1 MLQSGSGFVA
11 NTQVCEPGIELR
23 IKQYWLVLSRRWW
36 LIAIVTAVATA
47 SSIGFAYMQTPVYR
61 SEVKLTVSPSRLD
74 YGLTLVIE
82 NLLRQYSHQ
91 LQTNKIAAAVNENL
105 DLDLSP
111 EKLLDKV
118 KVAAVSEDYMLVM
131 TIDDTDPNRAR
142 DIAYT
147 WASEFVNQQEIRMA
161 PVDPRDR
168 IEVDL
173 LDRPK
178 PGELFF
184 PKKRQIAIAA
194 LVLGLLIGGVL
205 VFVLDYLDDTIKNG
219 EEVEQYVGLTVLGAL
234 PAPHTGGQAIADAN
248 IPMKL
253 PTESRAEGSR

>member
-1 MLQSGSGFVA
+1 M
-11 NTQVCEPGIELR
+11 R

-47 SSIGFAYMQTPVYR
+47 SSIGFGYMQTPVYR

-82 NLLRQYSHQ
+82 NLLRQYSQQ

-131 TIDDTDPNRAR
+131 TVDDTDPNRAR

-168 IEVDL
+168 IVVDL

-205 VFVLDYLDDTIKNG
+205 VFLLDYLDDTIKTG
-219 EEVEQYVGLTVLGAL
+219 AEVEQYVGLTVLGAL
-234 PAPHTGGQAIADAN
+234 PAARAGGQTRADAN

>member
-1 MLQSGSGFVA
+1 
-11 NTQVCEPGIELR
+11 LR

-36 LIAIVTAVATA
+36 LIAIVAAVATA
-47 SSIGFAYMQTPVYR
+47 SSIGFSYMQTPVYR

-82 NLLRQYSHQ
+82 NLLRQYSQQ

-111 EKLLDKV
+111 AKLLGKV

-131 TIDDTDPNRAR
+131 TVDDTDPNRAR

-147 WASEFVNQQEIRMA
+147 WASEFVNQQQIRMA
-161 PVDPRDR
+161 PIDPRDR

-184 PKKRQIAIAA
+184 PKKRQLAMAA
-194 LVLGLLIGGVL
+194 FVLGVLIGGAL
-205 VFVLDYLDDTIKNG
+205 IFVLDYLDDTIKNG

-234 PAPHTGGQAIADAN
+234 PAAHTGGQARADAN
-248 IPMKL
+248 APMKL
-253 PTESRAEGSR
+253 PIESRAEGSR